1 MDEEDKLNRR
11 NTAWLAL
18 IASFAM
24 LLAACGSEG
33 GADTTTTEAV
43 VTTTA
48 APATT
53 TTTVAETTT
62 SAAGDDGTTTT
73 EPVVRADAD
82 LVIWADADRVTVL
95 TPFAEQFAADNE
107 ITVAVQ
113 EVGSGDIRDR
123 LITAAPAGEGPD
135 IIAGAH
141 DWLGQLVSAGV
152 VAPLDIAAV
161 EDQLNEAAVQA
172 FNYEGQIYGL
182 PYAIENIALV
192 RNVDLVPESPATFED
207 LVDTSLQLLEDGQVT
222 LPLALQEN
230 GNGDPYHNYP
240 IVTAFGGYVFGRDA
254 DGSYNPDDIG
264 IDSTGGIA
272 AANYF
277 GELSEQGV
285 ISVDTLYD
293 VMIESFSS
301 GQSPFAITGPWAIA
315 AFDEAGVNYVVEP
328 IPPIQGG
335 EPQPFIGVQGFMVS
349 AFAENPLIA
358 QTFVLDVMSTQ
369 EAQEAL
375 FEAGNRAPA
384 HTAAYEAVAADNP
397 NVEGFGEAGQNGY
410 PMPAIPEMGS
420 VWEAWTNAYELIFTG
435 NDPEQA
441 FTDAANQIRTLIAE
455 G

>member
-1 MDEEDKLNRR
+1 LKLRK
-11 NTAWLAL
+11 TAWPAL
-18 IASFAM
+18 IAAFAM

-33 GADTTTTEAV
+33 GDTTTTEAEATTTAPAPT
-43 VTTTA
+43 TTTA
-48 APATT
+48 APTT
-53 TTTVAETTT
+53 TTD
-62 SAAGDDGTTTT
+62 AGEEGTTTT

-82 LVIWADADRVTVL
+82 LVIWADADRVEVL
-95 TPFAEQFAADNE
+95 TPFADQFAAENE

-135 IIAGAH
+135 VIAGAH

-152 VAPLDIAAV
+152 VAPLDLAAV
-161 EDQLNEAAVQA
+161 EDEFNEAAVQA

-207 LVDTSLQLLEDGQVT
+207 MVDTSLQLLEEGEVT

-240 IVTAFGGYVFGRDA
+240 IVTALGGYVFGVND
-254 DGSYNPDDIG
+254 DGSYNPEDIG
-264 IDSTGGIA
+264 IDSEGGLEA
-272 AANYF
+272 AAYF
-277 GELSEQGV
+277 GELSDQGV

-335 EPQPFIGVQGFMVS
+335 EPQPFIGVQGFMIS
-349 AFAENPLIA
+349 SFAENPLIA

-384 HTAAYEAVAADNP
+384 HTAAYETVAAANP
-397 NVEGFGEAGQNGY
+397 NVEGFGAAGQNGY
-410 PMPAIPEMGS
+410 PMPAIPEMGA

-435 NDPEQA
+435 NDPEEA
-441 FTDAANQIRTLIAE
+441 FSDAADQIRTLIAE

>member
-1 MDEEDKLNRR
+1 MNRR

-18 IASFAM
+18 IAAFAM

-33 GADTTTTEAV
+33 GGDTTTTEAE

-53 TTTVAETTT
+53 TTVAETTT
-62 SAAGDDGTTTT
+62 TAAGGDGTTTT

-95 TPFAEQFAADNE
+95 TPFAEQFAADNG

-161 EDQLNEAAVQA
+161 EDQFNEAAVQA

-192 RNVDLVPESPATFED
+192 RNVDLAPESPATFEE
-207 LVDTSLQLLEDGQVT
+207 LVDTSLALLEEGEVT

-240 IVTAFGGYVFGRDA
+240 IVTAFGGYVFGRND

-264 IDSTGGIA
+264 IDSEGGLA

-349 AFAENPLIA
+349 SFAENPLVA
-358 QTFVLDVMSTQ
+358 QTFVLDVMATQ

-397 NVEGFGEAGQNGY
+397 NVEGFGAAGQNGY

-435 NDPEQA
+435 TDPEQA
-441 FTDAANQIRTLIAE
+441 FTDAANQIRTLISE

>member
-1 MDEEDKLNRR
+1 MNRR
-11 NTAWLAL
+11 RTVWLAL
-18 IASFAM
+18 VAAFAM
-24 LLAACGSEG
+24 LLTACGSESG
-33 GADTTTTEAV
+33 GDTTTTEAQ
-43 VTTTA
+43 VTTTE
-48 APATT
+48 AP

-62 SAAGDDGTTTT
+62 TDAGGEGTTTT

-82 LVIWADADRVTVL
+82 LVIWADADRVQVL
-95 TPFAEQFAADNE
+95 TPFAEQFAADNG

-152 VAPLDIAAV
+152 VTPLDIGAV
-161 EDQLNEAAVQA
+161 EDEFTEAAVQA

-182 PYAIENIALV
+182 PYAVENIALV
-192 RNVDLVPESPATFED
+192 RNVDLVPESPATFEE
-207 LVDTSLQLLEDGQVT
+207 LVDTAMQLREEGEIT

-240 IVTAFGGYVFGRDA
+240 IVTAFGGYVFGSND
-254 DGSYNPDDIG
+254 DGSYNPEDIG
-264 IDSTGGIA
+264 IDSEGGLA
-272 AANYF
+272 AASYF
-277 GELSEQGV
+277 GELSDQGV

-293 VMIESFSS
+293 VMIESFST
-301 GQSPFAITGPWAIA
+301 GQSPFAITGPWAIT

-328 IPPIQGG
+328 IPPIEGG

-349 AFAENPLIA
+349 SFAENPLIA
-358 QTFVLDVMSTQ
+358 QTFVLDVMSSQ

-384 HTAAYEAVAADNP
+384 HIAAYETVAADNP
-397 NVEGFGEAGQNGY
+397 NVEGFGAAGVNGY

-441 FTDAANQIRTLIAE
+441 FTDAANQIRTLISE